1 MGITLCFL
9 SLLKATGPTGEGG
22 THIQLTIQD
31 VMPRIRE
38 VRYDRG
44 QIVDSE
50 REAQRM
56 SDANERWASF
66 TTPTPA
72 FILWD
77 VLEVLQL
84 CFLGFYVPSSA
95 RDASRVKCSFC
106 KSNFLYGKR
115 YASDEAANDVSEIE
129 ERVLSLKR
137 RHAQLPDRALLR
149 CGQQASESRTGGA
162 QTRAGAARRSPQP
175 ERHRMQRAGTEVP
188 IQIDSHLRHHS
199 FGAHGW

>member
-1 MGITLCFL
+1 MYYD
-9 SLLKATGPTGEGG
+9 LKFQAPGPTGEGG
-22 THIQLTIQD
+22 THIQPTIQD

-44 QIVDSE
+44 QICDDSE

-77 VLEVLQL
+77 VLEALQL

-106 KSNFLYGKR
+106 KRSFLYGAFRVFLDKYFSFSLQDISSSYVILVMFR
-115 YASDEAANDVSEIE
+115 KEIPVW
-129 ERVLSLKR
+129 RVCK
-137 RHAQLPDRALLR
+137 
-149 CGQQASESRTGGA
+149 
-162 QTRAGAARRSPQP
+162 
-175 ERHRMQRAGTEVP
+175 
-188 IQIDSHLRHHS
+188 
-199 FGAHGW
+199 